1 MAKGHKTG
9 GRTKGTPNK
18 LTSEI
23 RDRFKDILSDNL
35 EQFQND
41 LNDLEPKER
50 LKILIE
56 LTKFV
61 LPTLKATDLHVNED
75 VIIDF
80 SEVSV
85 NLIEP

>member
-41 LNDLEPKER
+41 LNELEPKER

-61 LPTLKATDLHVNED
+61 IPTLKATDFRLENREEN
-75 VIIDF
+75 VIEISF
-80 SEVSV
+80 KE
-85 NLIEP
+85 

>member
-1 MAKGHKTG
+1 MAKGIKTG
-9 GRTKGTPNK
+9 GRSKGTPNK

-23 RDRFKDILSDNL
+23 RERFKDILSDNL

-61 LPTLKATDLHVNED
+61 LPTLKATDFRLENGEEE
-75 VIIDF
+75 VITISF
-80 SEVSV
+80 KE
-85 NLIEP
+85 